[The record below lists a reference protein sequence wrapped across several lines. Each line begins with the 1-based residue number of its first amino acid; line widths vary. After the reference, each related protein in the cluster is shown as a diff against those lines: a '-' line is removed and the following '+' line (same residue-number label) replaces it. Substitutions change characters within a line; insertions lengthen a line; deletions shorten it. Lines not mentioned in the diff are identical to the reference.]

1 MMTGFEWTPE
11 KVEELTKFWAS
22 GLSAS
27 EIGRRMGIT
36 KNAVVGKVRRLDLA
50 MRRLPA
56 QPKREPNVVTLDRL
70 SANMCSWPEGEPGT
84 ADFRF
89 CGTPAVDGKPY
100 CAAHCK
106 IAYVPATKKKAKS
119 SYAA

>member
-56 QPKREPNVVTLDRL
+56 QPKREPNVITLDRL
-70 SANMCSWPEGEPGT
+70 SANMCSWPEGEPGQD
-84 ADFRF
+84 DFRF

-119 SYAA
+119 SFAA

>member
-36 KNAVVGKVRRLDLA
+36 KNAVVGKVRRLNLA
-50 MRRLPA
+50 MRRAPA
-56 QPKREPNVVTLDRL
+56 PPKRPASVVTLERL
-70 SANMCSWPEGEPGT
+70 KADMCSWPTGEPGHP
-84 ADFRF
+84 DFMF
-89 CGTPAVDGKPY
+89 CGIPAVEGKPY
-100 CAAHCK
+100 CSEHCARAYIPSTRKRASAA
-106 IAYVPATKKKAKS
+106 A
-119 SYAA
+119 